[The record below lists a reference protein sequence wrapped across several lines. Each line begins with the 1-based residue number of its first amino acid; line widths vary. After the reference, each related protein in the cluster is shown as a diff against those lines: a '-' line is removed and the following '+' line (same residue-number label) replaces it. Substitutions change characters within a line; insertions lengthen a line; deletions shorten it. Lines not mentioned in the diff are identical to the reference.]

1 LVIIHISLL
10 NFPDHAFSDGI
21 ISARFVLRDRYDR
34 EARVVSFRENES
46 GKLRALGGRVASK
59 DALTAATKVR

>member
-10 NFPDHAFSDGI
+10 NFPNYAFSDGFI
-21 ISARFVLRDRYDR
+21 FARFVLRDRYDR
-34 EARVVSFRENES
+34 DARVVSFREMN
-46 GKLRALGGRVASK
+46 RANCGLWVWLVASK